1 MYNATL
7 AVIVHAVSASTNDTA
22 FVIRG
27 TNCTLPCANCL
38 RKSATTQGTP
48 FGCGSFIAEIGAAF
62 TAPIFFFKKETKIV
76 LRHRKIVNYFHLEA
90 KVVSRG
96 AGRSVIAAAAY
107 ASCSR
112 LYNDYDGLTHD
123 YTRKHGCLYSEVFL
137 PQYAPE
143 EWKDRQLLW
152 EAVESVE
159 KTKDS
164 RLARELVVAL
174 PSELSLDDWKSM
186 LKRFVREQG
195 IDLGMC
201 ADVNIHD
208 PYPPGHNPHS
218 HILFTMRPLD
228 EHGKWQ
234 TKTQKEYLCKRGGEE
249 RGFTA
254 DEFKTA
260 KTQGWEK
267 QYMYQFGEKRQYLT
281 PSEAE
286 KIEGCIRTSKTP
298 KSTRYGRQN
307 PLTALWN
314 SEEQIFAWR
323 KSWEMIVN
331 EEQERHG
338 IADRVDCRSHAAR
351 GLTEQPTVHEGY
363 HARKLESMGI
373 VSDRCELNRQ
383 IRADNKLLRELK
395 KQVQKLMKAVKENI
409 PALASALETLRDNM
423 IFLQYQLIVNTSQQE
438 AVTSQKNL
446 LADILAE
453 YKNVKA
459 EFKAKTAEKKELIAE
474 QKNCGI
480 HFIRASKLGEQIAA
494 LTEDIEE
501 LKFQKAGLLSQ
512 LNCQDNGIAAR
523 KQNLKKMENALE
535 TLEQQRAALSEQ
547 KEADKTEFLEIRDG
561 IAPENMDAVMQE
573 REKLRPD
580 GRVGLVRKLY
590 EKYKN
595 KYSSATFD
603 EANRQI
609 DAELK
614 EQPIQKKKRSISEQL
629 KMPKQETPQPKKQK
643 KKEYER

>member
-1 MYNATL
+1 M
-7 AVIVHAVSASTNDTA
+7 
-22 FVIRG
+22 
-27 TNCTLPCANCL
+27 
-38 RKSATTQGTP
+38 
-48 FGCGSFIAEIGAAF
+48 
-62 TAPIFFFKKETKIV
+62 
-76 LRHRKIVNYFHLEA
+76 NYFHLEA

-112 LYNDYDGLTHD
+112 LYNDYDGLIHD

-159 KTKDS
+159 KTKGS

-186 LKRFVREQG
+186 LERFVREQG

-234 TKTQKEYLCKRGGEE
+234 AKTQKEYLCKRGEEE

-254 DEFKTA
+254 DEIKIA
-260 KTQGWEK
+260 KTEGWEK
-267 QYMYQFGEKRQYLT
+267 QYLYQFGEKKEYLP

-286 KIEGCIRTSKTP
+286 KTKGCIRTSKTP

-307 PLTALWN
+307 PVAELWN
-314 SEEQIFAWR
+314 SEEQLFAWR

-338 IADRVDCRSHAAR
+338 ITDRVDCRSHAAR

-373 VSDRCELNRQ
+373 VSERCELNRQ

-409 PALASALETLRDNM
+409 PAIASALETLRDHM
-423 IFLQYQLIVNTSQQE
+423 VLVQYQLIVNTSQQE
-438 AVTSQKNL
+438 AVVFQKNL

-453 YKNVKA
+453 YKNVKS
-459 EFKAKTAEKKELIAE
+459 EIKVKTAKKKELIAE

-480 HFIRASKLGEQIAA
+480 HFIRASKLGEQIAT

-501 LKFQKAGLLSQ
+501 LKFQKAQLLSR
-512 LNCQDNGIAAR
+512 LNCQDNGVAS
-523 KQNLKKMENALE
+523 QDKKVKDMNTFLE
-535 TLEQQRAALSEQ
+535 KLEQQHSTLSAQ
-547 KEADKTEFLEIRDG
+547 KEKDKAQFLEIRDS
-561 IAPENMDAVMQE
+561 IAPENHDALMTE
-573 REKLRPD
+573 REAIRPD
-580 GRVGLVRKLY
+580 GKIGLVQKLY
-590 EKYKN
+590 AVYREKYR
-595 KYSSATFD
+595 SETFD
-603 EANRQI
+603 EVNRQVN
-609 DAELK
+609 AELQ
-614 EQPIQKKKRSISEQL
+614 EEPMIKKKRSISDQL
-629 KMPKQETPQPKKQK
+629 KTPKQETQHPKKQK

>member
-1 MYNATL
+1 
-7 AVIVHAVSASTNDTA
+7 
-22 FVIRG
+22 
-27 TNCTLPCANCL
+27 
-38 RKSATTQGTP
+38 
-48 FGCGSFIAEIGAAF
+48 
-62 TAPIFFFKKETKIV
+62 
-76 LRHRKIVNYFHLEA
+76 VNYFHLEA

-174 PSELSLDDWKSM
+174 PSELSLDDWKGM
-186 LKRFVREQG
+186 LERFVCEQG

-228 EHGKWQ
+228 EHGRWQ
-234 TKTQKEYLCKRGGEE
+234 AKTQKEYLCKRGGEE

-267 QYMYQFGEKRQYLT
+267 QYMYQFGEKKEYLP

-307 PLTALWN
+307 PLTELWN

-323 KSWEMIVN
+323 KSWEMIIN

-338 IADRVDCRSHAAR
+338 ITDRVDCRSHAAR

-409 PALASALETLRDNM
+409 PAIASALETLRDHM
-423 IFLQYQLIVNTSQQE
+423 VFLQYQLIVNTSQQE

-453 YKNVKA
+453 YKNANA
-459 EFKAKTAEKKELIAE
+459 EIKAKTAEKKELIAE

-480 HFIRASKLGEQIAA
+480 HFIRASKLGEKIST

-512 LNCQDNGIAAR
+512 LNCQDNGIAVR
-523 KQNLKKMENALE
+523 KQNLKKMETILE
-535 TLEQQRAALSEQ
+535 TLEQQHAVLSEQ
-547 KEADKTEFLEIRDG
+547 KEADKAQFLEMKVAM
-561 IAPENMDAVMQE
+561 APENQTAVMQE
-573 REKLRPD
+573 REKLRPEC
-580 GRVGLVRKLY
+580 RTGLIRKLY
-590 EKYKN
+590 EKYMN
-595 KYSSATFD
+595 KYSSDTFD

-609 DAELK
+609 DTELK
-614 EQPIQKKKRSISEQL
+614 EQPIQKKKRSINEQL
-629 KMPKQETPQPKKQK
+629 KIPEQIVPQPKKQK

>member
-1 MYNATL
+1 
-7 AVIVHAVSASTNDTA
+7 
-22 FVIRG
+22 
-27 TNCTLPCANCL
+27 
-38 RKSATTQGTP
+38 
-48 FGCGSFIAEIGAAF
+48 
-62 TAPIFFFKKETKIV
+62 
-76 LRHRKIVNYFHLEA
+76 VNYFHLEA

-96 AGRSVIAAAAY
+96 AGRSAIAAAAY

-174 PSELSLDDWKSM
+174 PSELSLDDWKGM
-186 LKRFVREQG
+186 LERFVREQG

-228 EHGKWQ
+228 ENGKWQ
-234 TKTQKEYLCKRGGEE
+234 AKTQKEYLCKRGGEE

-267 QYMYQFGEKRQYLT
+267 QYMYQFEERKEYLT

-286 KIEGCIRTSKTP
+286 KIEGCIRISKTP

-307 PLTALWN
+307 PLTELWN

-323 KSWEMIVN
+323 KSWEIIVN

-338 IADRVDCRSHAAR
+338 ITDRVDCRSHAAR

-373 VSDRCELNRQ
+373 VSERCELNRQ

-409 PALASALETLRDNM
+409 PAIASALEALRDHM
-423 IFLQYQLIVNTSQQE
+423 VLVQYQLIVNTSQQE
-438 AVTSQKNL
+438 AVAFQKKL

-453 YKNVKA
+453 YKNVKS
-459 EFKAKTAEKKELIAE
+459 EIKAKTAEKKELIAE

-480 HFIRASKLGEQIAA
+480 HFIRASKLGEQIAT

-501 LKFQKAGLLSQ
+501 LKFQKAQLLTR
-512 LNCQDNGIAAR
+512 LNCQDNGVAAK
-523 KQNLKKMENALE
+523 KQTLKDMDKALDNLVQQH
-535 TLEQQRAALSEQ
+535 TLLSEQ
-547 KEADKTEFLEIRDG
+547 KETDKAEFLEIRDD
-561 IAPENMDAVMQE
+561 ITPENKDAVMQE
-573 REKLRPD
+573 REAIRPQ
-580 GRVGLVRKLY
+580 GRVGLVRRLY
-590 EKYKN
+590 EKYRD
-595 KYSSATFD
+595 KYSSDTFD
-603 EANRQI
+603 EANRQV

-614 EQPIQKKKRSISEQL
+614 EHPIQKKKRSISEQL
-629 KMPKQETPQPKKQK
+629 KTPKQEASQPKKQK

>member
-1 MYNATL
+1 M
-7 AVIVHAVSASTNDTA
+7 
-22 FVIRG
+22 
-27 TNCTLPCANCL
+27 
-38 RKSATTQGTP
+38 
-48 FGCGSFIAEIGAAF
+48 
-62 TAPIFFFKKETKIV
+62 
-76 LRHRKIVNYFHLEA
+76 NYFHLEA

-96 AGRSVIAAAAY
+96 AGRSMIAAAAY

-174 PSELSLDDWKSM
+174 PSELSLEDWKSM
-186 LKRFVREQG
+186 LERFIREQG
-195 IDLGMC
+195 VDLGMC

-234 TKTQKEYLCKRGGEE
+234 AKTQKEYLCKRGNEE

-267 QYMYQFGEKRQYLT
+267 QYMYQFGEKKEYLT

-307 PLTALWN
+307 PLTELWN
-314 SEEQIFAWR
+314 SEEQIFTWR
-323 KSWEMIVN
+323 KSWEMIIN

-338 IADRVDCRSHAAR
+338 ISDRVDCRSHAAR

-383 IRADNKLLRELK
+383 IRADNKLLRELN

-409 PALASALETLRDNM
+409 PALASALETLRDHM
-423 IFLQYQLIVNTSQQE
+423 VFLQYQLIVNTSQQE
-438 AVTSQKNL
+438 AVTSQKK
-446 LADILAE
+446 ILSGILEE
-453 YKNVKA
+453 YKEVKA
-459 EFKAKTAEKKELIAE
+459 EIKAKTAEKKELLAE
-474 QKNCGI
+474 QKKCGI
-480 HFIRASKLGEQIAA
+480 HFIRASKLGERIAT

-501 LKFQKAGLLSQ
+501 LKFQKAGLLSR
-512 LNCQDNGIAAR
+512 LNCQDNGIASR
-523 KQNLKKMENALE
+523 KQNLKNLETVIEKME
-535 TLEQQRAALSEQ
+535 QQHIALSEQ
-547 KEADKTEFLEIRDG
+547 KEKDKAQFLEIRDG
-561 IAPENMDAVMQE
+561 IPTENKESVMQE
-573 REKLRPD
+573 REMLRSD
-580 GRVGLVRKLY
+580 GRVGLVRKLH
-590 EKYKN
+590 EKYRD
-595 KYSSATFD
+595 KYSSDTFD
-603 EANRQI
+603 EANQHV
-609 DAELK
+609 DAELQ
-614 EQPIQKKKRSISEQL
+614 EQPIQKEKRSISEQL
-629 KMPKQETPQPKKQK
+629 KIPKQEVPQPKKQR
-643 KKEYER
+643 KKENER

>member
-1 MYNATL
+1 M
-7 AVIVHAVSASTNDTA
+7 
-22 FVIRG
+22 
-27 TNCTLPCANCL
+27 
-38 RKSATTQGTP
+38 
-48 FGCGSFIAEIGAAF
+48 
-62 TAPIFFFKKETKIV
+62 
-76 LRHRKIVNYFHLEA
+76 NYFHLEA

-123 YTRKHGCLYSEVFL
+123 FTRKQGCLYSEVFL

-143 EWKDRQLLW
+143 EWKDRQVLW

-174 PSELSLDDWKSM
+174 PSELSLDDWKGM
-186 LKRFVREQG
+186 LERFIREQG
-195 IDLGMC
+195 TELGMC

-218 HILFTMRPLD
+218 HILFTVRPLD

-234 TKTQKEYLCKRGGEE
+234 AKTQKEYLCKRGEEE

-254 DEFKTA
+254 DEFKVV

-267 QYMYQFGEKRQYLT
+267 QYMYQFGEKKEYLT

-286 KIEGCIRTSKTP
+286 KIEVCVRTSKTP

-307 PLTALWN
+307 PVAELWN
-314 SEEQIFAWR
+314 SEEQLFAWR
-323 KSWEMIVN
+323 KSWEMIIN

-373 VSDRCELNRQ
+373 VSDRYELNRQ

-409 PALASALETLRDNM
+409 PALASALETLRDHM
-423 IFLQYQLIVNTSQQE
+423 VFLQYQLIVNTSQQE
-438 AVTSQKNL
+438 VVSFQKNL
-446 LADILAE
+446 LADMLTE

-459 EFKAKTAEKKELIAE
+459 EIKAKTAEKKELIAE

-480 HFIRASKLGEQIAA
+480 HFIRASKLGEQIAK

-501 LKFQKAGLLSQ
+501 LKFQKAQLLSR
-512 LNCQDNGIAAR
+512 LNCQDNGIAS
-523 KQNLKKMENALE
+523 KDKNVKEMDTFLGK
-535 TLEQQRAALSEQ
+535 LEQQHSTLSAQ
-547 KEADKTEFLEIRDG
+547 KEKDKAQFLEIRNS
-561 IAPENMDAVMQE
+561 IVPENHDALMTE
-573 REKLRPD
+573 REAIRSD
-580 GRVGLVRKLY
+580 GKIGLVQKLY
-590 EKYKN
+590 AVYKEKYR
-595 KYSSATFD
+595 SETFD
-603 EANRQI
+603 EANRQV
-609 DAELK
+609 DAELQ
-614 EQPIQKKKRSISEQL
+614 EEPMIKKKRSISEQL
-629 KMPKQETPQPKKQK
+629 RTPKLETQQPKKQK

>member
-1 MYNATL
+1 M
-7 AVIVHAVSASTNDTA
+7 
-22 FVIRG
+22 
-27 TNCTLPCANCL
+27 
-38 RKSATTQGTP
+38 
-48 FGCGSFIAEIGAAF
+48 
-62 TAPIFFFKKETKIV
+62 
-76 LRHRKIVNYFHLEA
+76 NYFHLEA

-123 YTRKHGCLYSEVFL
+123 YTRKQGCLYSEVFL

-143 EWKDRQLLW
+143 EWKDRQVLW

-174 PSELSLDDWKSM
+174 PSELSLDDWKNM
-186 LKRFVREQG
+186 LERFVREQG
-195 IDLGMC
+195 VDLGMC

-218 HILFTMRPLD
+218 HILFTVRPLD

-234 TKTQKEYLCKRGGEE
+234 AKTQKEYLCKRGKEE

-254 DEFKTA
+254 DEFKIA

-267 QYMYQFGEKRQYLT
+267 QYMYQFGEKKEYLT

-307 PLTALWN
+307 PVTEIWN
-314 SEEQIFAWR
+314 SEEQLFAWR
-323 KSWEMIVN
+323 KSWEIIIN
-331 EEQERHG
+331 EEQDRHG

-363 HARKLESMGI
+363 HARKLESMGA

-383 IRADNKLLRELK
+383 IRTDNKLLRELK
-395 KQVQKLMKAVKENI
+395 KQVQKLVKAVKKSI
-409 PALASALETLRDNM
+409 PSIAAALESLRDHM
-423 IFLQYQLIVNTSQQE
+423 VLLQYQLIVNASQQD
-438 AVTSQKNL
+438 ALVFQKSILTSVLK
-446 LADILAE
+446 E
-453 YKNVKA
+453 YQEVKDGI
-459 EFKAKTAEKKELIAE
+459 KAKTVERKALFTE

-501 LKFQKAGLLSQ
+501 LKFRKAQLLSR
-512 LNCQDNGIAAR
+512 LNCQDNGIAS
-523 KQNLKKMENALE
+523 QDKKVKEMDTFLGK
-535 TLEQQRAALSEQ
+535 LEQQHITLSEQ
-547 KEADKTEFLEIRDG
+547 KEADKAQFLEIRDG
-561 IAPENMDAVMQE
+561 ITPESKDAVMAE
-573 REKLRPD
+573 REAIRPN
-580 GRVGLVRKLY
+580 GKVGLVQKLY
-590 EKYKN
+590 AVYKDKYR
-595 KYSSATFD
+595 SEIFD

-609 DAELK
+609 DIELQEK
-614 EQPIQKKKRSISEQL
+614 PVLKKKRSLSEQL
-629 KMPKQETPQPKKQK
+629 KVPHQDIQRSKKQK

>member
-1 MYNATL
+1 M
-7 AVIVHAVSASTNDTA
+7 
-22 FVIRG
+22 
-27 TNCTLPCANCL
+27 
-38 RKSATTQGTP
+38 
-48 FGCGSFIAEIGAAF
+48 
-62 TAPIFFFKKETKIV
+62 
-76 LRHRKIVNYFHLEA
+76 NYFHLEA

-123 YTRKHGCLYSEVFL
+123 YTRKHGCLYREVFL

-152 EAVESVE
+152 EAVETVE

-174 PSELSLDDWKSM
+174 PSELSLDDWKGM
-186 LKRFVREQG
+186 LERFVREQG

-234 TKTQKEYLCKRGGEE
+234 AKTQKEYLCKRCGEE

-260 KTQGWEK
+260 KSQGWEK
-267 QYMYQFGEKRQYLT
+267 QYMYQFGKKKEYLT

-307 PLTALWN
+307 PLTELWN

-323 KSWEMIVN
+323 KSWEMIIN

-383 IRADNKLLRELK
+383 IKADNKLLRELK

-409 PALASALETLRDNM
+409 PAIASALESLRDHM
-423 IFLQYQLIVNTSQQE
+423 VLIQYQLIVNTFQQE
-438 AVTSQKNL
+438 AVTFQKNL

-459 EFKAKTAEKKELIAE
+459 EIKAKTAEKKELIAE

-480 HFIRASKLGEQIAA
+480 HFIRASKLGEQIAT

-501 LKFQKAGLLSQ
+501 LKFQKAQLLAR
-512 LNCQDNGIAAR
+512 LNCQDNGVAAK
-523 KQNLKKMENALE
+523 KQ
-535 TLEQQRAALSEQ
+535 T
-547 KEADKTEFLEIRDG
+547 
-561 IAPENMDAVMQE
+561 
-573 REKLRPD
+573 
-580 GRVGLVRKLY
+580 
-590 EKYKN
+590 
-595 KYSSATFD
+595 
-603 EANRQI
+603 
-609 DAELK
+609 LK
-614 EQPIQKKKRSISEQL
+614 ELDTALDNLVQ
-629 KMPKQETPQPKKQK
+629 
-643 KKEYER
+643 

>member
-1 MYNATL
+1 
-7 AVIVHAVSASTNDTA
+7 
-22 FVIRG
+22 
-27 TNCTLPCANCL
+27 
-38 RKSATTQGTP
+38 
-48 FGCGSFIAEIGAAF
+48 
-62 TAPIFFFKKETKIV
+62 
-76 LRHRKIVNYFHLEA
+76 
-90 KVVSRG
+90 
-96 AGRSVIAAAAY
+96 
-107 ASCSR
+107 
-112 LYNDYDGLTHD
+112 
-123 YTRKHGCLYSEVFL
+123 LYSEVFL

-174 PSELSLDDWKSM
+174 PSELSLDDWKGM
-186 LKRFVREQG
+186 LERFVREQG

-234 TKTQKEYLCKRGGEE
+234 AKTQKEYLCKRCGEE

-260 KTQGWEK
+260 KSQGWEK
-267 QYMYQFGEKRQYLT
+267 QYMYQFGKKKEYLT

-307 PLTALWN
+307 PLTELWN

-323 KSWEMIVN
+323 KSWEMIIN

-383 IRADNKLLRELK
+383 IKADNKLLRELK

-409 PALASALETLRDNM
+409 PAIASALESLRDHM
-423 IFLQYQLIVNTSQQE
+423 VLIQYQLIVNTFQQE
-438 AVTSQKNL
+438 AVTFQKNL

-459 EFKAKTAEKKELIAE
+459 EIKAKTAEKKELIAE

-480 HFIRASKLGEQIAA
+480 HFIRASKLGEQIAT

-501 LKFQKAGLLSQ
+501 LKFQKAQLLAR
-512 LNCQDNGIAAR
+512 LNCQDNGVAAK
-523 KQNLKKMENALE
+523 KQTLKELDTALDNLV
-535 TLEQQRAALSEQ
+535 QQHTILSGQ
-547 KEADKTEFLEIRDG
+547 KEADKAEFLEIRDG
-561 IAPENMDAVMQE
+561 ISSENKEAVMQE
-573 REKLRPD
+573 REAIRPE
-580 GRVGLVRKLY
+580 GRVGLVRTLY
-590 EKYKN
+590 EKYRD
-595 KYSSATFD
+595 KYSSDTFD
-603 EANRQI
+603 EANRQV

-614 EQPIQKKKRSISEQL
+614 EHPIQKKKRSISEQL
-629 KMPKQETPQPKKQK
+629 KTPKQEASQPKKQK

>member
-1 MYNATL
+1 M
-7 AVIVHAVSASTNDTA
+7 
-22 FVIRG
+22 
-27 TNCTLPCANCL
+27 
-38 RKSATTQGTP
+38 
-48 FGCGSFIAEIGAAF
+48 
-62 TAPIFFFKKETKIV
+62 
-76 LRHRKIVNYFHLEA
+76 NYFHLEA

-174 PSELSLDDWKSM
+174 PSELSLDDWKNM
-186 LKRFVREQG
+186 LERFVSEQG
-195 IDLGMC
+195 IDIGMC
-201 ADVNIHD
+201 ADVNIYD

-234 TKTQKEYLCKRGGEE
+234 AKTQKEYLCKRGCEE
-249 RGFTA
+249 REFTA

-267 QYMYQFGEKRQYLT
+267 QYLYQFGEEKEYLT

-298 KSTRYGRQN
+298 KSTRFGRQN
-307 PLTALWN
+307 PLTELWN

-323 KSWEMIVN
+323 KSWGMIIN

-383 IRADNKLLRELK
+383 IRADNKLLCELK

-409 PALASALETLRDNM
+409 PAIASALETLRDHM
-423 IFLQYQLIVNTSQQE
+423 VLIQYQLLVNTSQQE
-438 AVTSQKNL
+438 AVTFQKNL

-453 YKNVKA
+453 YKNVKS
-459 EFKAKTAEKKELIAE
+459 EIKAKTAEKKELIAE

-480 HFIRASKLGEQIAA
+480 HFIRASKLGEQIAT

-501 LKFQKAGLLSQ
+501 LKFQKAQLLSR
-512 LNCQDNGIAAR
+512 LNCQDNGVVS
-523 KQNLKKMENALE
+523 QDKKVKEMNTFLE
-535 TLEQQRAALSEQ
+535 KLEQQHITIYAQ
-547 KEADKTEFLEIRDG
+547 KEKDKAQFLEIRDS
-561 IAPENMDAVMQE
+561 IAPENHAALMAE
-573 REKLRPD
+573 REAIRPD
-580 GRVGLVRKLY
+580 GKIGLVQKLY
-590 EKYKN
+590 AVYKEKYR
-595 KYSSATFD
+595 SETFD
-603 EANRQI
+603 EANRQV
-609 DAELK
+609 DAELQ
-614 EQPIQKKKRSISEQL
+614 EEPMIKKKRSISEQL
-629 KMPKQETPQPKKQK
+629 KTPKLETQQPKKQK

>member
-1 MYNATL
+1 M
-7 AVIVHAVSASTNDTA
+7 
-22 FVIRG
+22 
-27 TNCTLPCANCL
+27 
-38 RKSATTQGTP
+38 
-48 FGCGSFIAEIGAAF
+48 
-62 TAPIFFFKKETKIV
+62 
-76 LRHRKIVNYFHLEA
+76 NYFHLEA

-152 EAVESVE
+152 EAVETVE

-174 PSELSLDDWKSM
+174 PSELSLDDWKGM
-186 LKRFVREQG
+186 LERFVREQG

-208 PYPPGHNPHS
+208 PYPPGYNPHS

-228 EHGKWQ
+228 ENGKWQ
-234 TKTQKEYLCKRGGEE
+234 AKTQKEYLCKRGGEE

-267 QYMYQFGEKRQYLT
+267 QYMYQFGEKKEYLT

-286 KIEGCIRTSKTP
+286 KIERCIRTSKTP

-307 PLTALWN
+307 PLTERWN

-323 KSWEMIVN
+323 KSWEIIIN

-338 IADRVDCRSHAAR
+338 ITDRVDCRSHAAR

-409 PALASALETLRDNM
+409 PAIASALETLRDHM
-423 IFLQYQLIVNTSQQE
+423 VLVQYQLIVNTSQRE
-438 AVTSQKNL
+438 AVTFQKNL

-453 YKNVKA
+453 YKNVKS
-459 EFKAKTAEKKELIAE
+459 EIKAKTAKKKELIAE

-480 HFIRASKLGEQIAA
+480 HFIRASKLGEQIAT

-501 LKFQKAGLLSQ
+501 LKFQKAQLLTR
-512 LNCQDNGIAAR
+512 LNCQDNGVAAK
-523 KQNLKKMENALE
+523 KQTLKDMDKALDNLVQQH
-535 TLEQQRAALSEQ
+535 TLLSEQ
-547 KEADKTEFLEIRDG
+547 KETDKAEFLEIRDD
-561 IAPENMDAVMQE
+561 ITPENKDAVMQE
-573 REKLRPD
+573 REAIRPQ
-580 GRVGLVRKLY
+580 GRVGLVRRLY
-590 EKYKN
+590 EKYRD
-595 KYSSATFD
+595 KYSSDTFD
-603 EANRQI
+603 EANRQV

-614 EQPIQKKKRSISEQL
+614 EHPIQKKKRSISEQL
-629 KMPKQETPQPKKQK
+629 KTPKQEASQPKKQK

>member
-1 MYNATL
+1 M
-7 AVIVHAVSASTNDTA
+7 
-22 FVIRG
+22 
-27 TNCTLPCANCL
+27 
-38 RKSATTQGTP
+38 
-48 FGCGSFIAEIGAAF
+48 
-62 TAPIFFFKKETKIV
+62 
-76 LRHRKIVNYFHLEA
+76 NYFHLEA

-174 PSELSLDDWKSM
+174 PSELSLDDWKGM
-186 LKRFVREQG
+186 LERFVREQG

-208 PYPPGHNPHS
+208 PYPLGHNPHS

-228 EHGKWQ
+228 ENGKWQ
-234 TKTQKEYLCKRGGEE
+234 AKTQKEYLCKRGGEE

-267 QYMYQFGEKRQYLT
+267 QYLYQFGEKKEYLT

-307 PLTALWN
+307 PLTELWN

-323 KSWEMIVN
+323 KSWEMIIN

-363 HARKLESMGI
+363 HARKLKSMGI

-383 IRADNKLLRELK
+383 IKADNKLLREMK

-409 PALASALETLRDNM
+409 PAIASVLETLRDHM
-423 IFLQYQLIVNTSQQE
+423 VLLQYQLIVNASQQE
-438 AVTSQKNL
+438 AVTFQKNL

-459 EFKAKTAEKKELIAE
+459 KIKAKTAEKKELIAE

-480 HFIRASKLGEQIAA
+480 HFIRASKLGEQIAT

-501 LKFQKAGLLSQ
+501 LKFQKAQLLAR
-512 LNCQDNGIAAR
+512 LNCQDNGVAAK
-523 KQNLKKMENALE
+523 KQTLKDMDKALD
-535 TLEQQRAALSEQ
+535 TLVQQHTILSGH
-547 KEADKTEFLEIRDG
+547 KEADKTKFLEIRDG
-561 IAPENMDAVMQE
+561 VAPESKEAVMQE
-573 REKLRPD
+573 RENIRPD
-580 GRVGLVRKLY
+580 GRVGLIRRLH
-590 EKYKN
+590 EKYRD
-595 KYSSATFD
+595 KYSSDTFD

-629 KMPKQETPQPKKQK
+629 KAPKQETLQPKKQK

>member
-1 MYNATL
+1 M
-7 AVIVHAVSASTNDTA
+7 
-22 FVIRG
+22 
-27 TNCTLPCANCL
+27 
-38 RKSATTQGTP
+38 
-48 FGCGSFIAEIGAAF
+48 
-62 TAPIFFFKKETKIV
+62 
-76 LRHRKIVNYFHLEA
+76 NYLHLEA

-480 HFIRASKLGEQIAA
+480 HFIRVSKLGEQIAA

>member
-1 MYNATL
+1 M
-7 AVIVHAVSASTNDTA
+7 
-22 FVIRG
+22 
-27 TNCTLPCANCL
+27 
-38 RKSATTQGTP
+38 
-48 FGCGSFIAEIGAAF
+48 
-62 TAPIFFFKKETKIV
+62 
-76 LRHRKIVNYFHLEA
+76 NYFHLEA

-96 AGRSVIAAAAY
+96 AGRSAIAAAAY

-123 YTRKHGCLYSEVFL
+123 YTRKHGCLYSAVFL

-174 PSELSLDDWKSM
+174 PSELSLDVWKGM
-186 LKRFVREQG
+186 LERFVREQG

-228 EHGKWQ
+228 ENGKWQ
-234 TKTQKEYLCKRGGEE
+234 AKTQKEYLCKRGGEE

-254 DEFKTA
+254 NEFKTA

-267 QYMYQFGEKRQYLT
+267 QYMYQFGEKKEYLT

-307 PLTALWN
+307 PLTELWN

-323 KSWEMIVN
+323 KSWEIIIN

-395 KQVQKLMKAVKENI
+395 KQVQKLMKAVKENV
-409 PALASALETLRDNM
+409 PAIASALETLRDHM
-423 IFLQYQLIVNTSQQE
+423 VLIQYQLIVNTSQQE
-438 AVTSQKNL
+438 AVAFQKKL

-453 YKNVKA
+453 YKNVKS
-459 EFKAKTAEKKELIAE
+459 EIKAKTAEKKELIAE

-480 HFIRASKLGEQIAA
+480 HFIRASKLGEQIAT

-501 LKFQKAGLLSQ
+501 LKFQKAQLLTR
-512 LNCQDNGIAAR
+512 LNCQDNGVAAK
-523 KQNLKKMENALE
+523 KQTLKDMDKALDNLVQQH
-535 TLEQQRAALSEQ
+535 TLLSEQ
-547 KEADKTEFLEIRDG
+547 KETDKAEFLEIRDD
-561 IAPENMDAVMQE
+561 ITPENKDAVMQE
-573 REKLRPD
+573 REAIRPQ
-580 GRVGLVRKLY
+580 GRVGLVRRLY
-590 EKYKN
+590 EKYRD
-595 KYSSATFD
+595 KYSSDTFD
-603 EANRQI
+603 EANRQV

-614 EQPIQKKKRSISEQL
+614 EHPIQKKKRSISEQL
-629 KMPKQETPQPKKQK
+629 KTPKQEASQPKKQK

>member
-1 MYNATL
+1 M
-7 AVIVHAVSASTNDTA
+7 
-22 FVIRG
+22 
-27 TNCTLPCANCL
+27 
-38 RKSATTQGTP
+38 
-48 FGCGSFIAEIGAAF
+48 
-62 TAPIFFFKKETKIV
+62 
-76 LRHRKIVNYFHLEA
+76 NYFHLEA

-96 AGRSVIAAAAY
+96 AGRSAIAAAAY

-174 PSELSLDDWKSM
+174 PSELSLDDWKGM
-186 LKRFVREQG
+186 LERFVREQG

-228 EHGKWQ
+228 ENGKWQ
-234 TKTQKEYLCKRGGEE
+234 AKTQKEYLCKRGGEE

-267 QYMYQFGEKRQYLT
+267 QYMYQFEERKEYLT

-286 KIEGCIRTSKTP
+286 KIEGCIRISKTP

-307 PLTALWN
+307 PLTELWN

-323 KSWEMIVN
+323 KSWEIIVN

-338 IADRVDCRSHAAR
+338 ITDRVDCRSHAAR

-373 VSDRCELNRQ
+373 VSERCELNRQ

-409 PALASALETLRDNM
+409 PAIASALEALRDHM
-423 IFLQYQLIVNTSQQE
+423 VLVQYQLIVNTSQQE
-438 AVTSQKNL
+438 AVAFQKKL

-453 YKNVKA
+453 YKNVKS
-459 EFKAKTAEKKELIAE
+459 EIKAKTAEKKELIAE

-480 HFIRASKLGEQIAA
+480 HFIRASKLGEQIAT

-501 LKFQKAGLLSQ
+501 LKFQKAQLLTR
-512 LNCQDNGIAAR
+512 LNCQDNGVAAK
-523 KQNLKKMENALE
+523 KQTLKDMDKALDNLVQQH
-535 TLEQQRAALSEQ
+535 TLLSEQ
-547 KEADKTEFLEIRDG
+547 KETDKAEFLEIRDD
-561 IAPENMDAVMQE
+561 ITPENKDAVMQE
-573 REKLRPD
+573 REAIRPQ
-580 GRVGLVRKLY
+580 GRVGLVRRLY
-590 EKYKN
+590 EKYRD
-595 KYSSATFD
+595 KYSSDTFD
-603 EANRQI
+603 EANRQV

-614 EQPIQKKKRSISEQL
+614 EHPIQKKKRSISEQL
-629 KMPKQETPQPKKQK
+629 KTPKQEASQPKKQK

>member
-1 MYNATL
+1 M
-7 AVIVHAVSASTNDTA
+7 
-22 FVIRG
+22 
-27 TNCTLPCANCL
+27 
-38 RKSATTQGTP
+38 
-48 FGCGSFIAEIGAAF
+48 
-62 TAPIFFFKKETKIV
+62 
-76 LRHRKIVNYFHLEA
+76 NYFHLEA

-152 EAVESVE
+152 EAVETVE

-174 PSELSLDDWKSM
+174 PSELSLDDWKGM
-186 LKRFVREQG
+186 LERFVREQG

-208 PYPPGHNPHS
+208 PYPPGYNPHS

-228 EHGKWQ
+228 ENGKWQ
-234 TKTQKEYLCKRGGEE
+234 AKTQKEYLCKRGGEE

-267 QYMYQFGEKRQYLT
+267 QYMYQFGEKKEYLT

-286 KIEGCIRTSKTP
+286 KIERCIRTSKTP

-307 PLTALWN
+307 PLTERWN

-323 KSWEMIVN
+323 KSWEIIIN

-338 IADRVDCRSHAAR
+338 ITDRVDCRSHAAR

-395 KQVQKLMKAVKENI
+395 KQVQKLMKVVKENI
-409 PALASALETLRDNM
+409 PAIASALETLRDHM
-423 IFLQYQLIVNTSQQE
+423 VLIQYQLIVNTSQQE
-438 AVTSQKNL
+438 AVTFQKNL

-453 YKNVKA
+453 YKNVKS
-459 EFKAKTAEKKELIAE
+459 EIKAKTAKKKELIAE

-480 HFIRASKLGEQIAA
+480 HFIRASKLGEQIAT

-501 LKFQKAGLLSQ
+501 LKFQKAQLLTR
-512 LNCQDNGIAAR
+512 LNCQDNGVAAK
-523 KQNLKKMENALE
+523 KQTLKDMDKALDNLVQQH
-535 TLEQQRAALSEQ
+535 TLLSEQ
-547 KEADKTEFLEIRDG
+547 KETDKAEFLEIRDD
-561 IAPENMDAVMQE
+561 ITPENKDAVMQE
-573 REKLRPD
+573 REAIRPQ
-580 GRVGLVRKLY
+580 GRVGLVRRLY
-590 EKYKN
+590 EKYRD
-595 KYSSATFD
+595 KYSSDTFD
-603 EANRQI
+603 EANRQV

-614 EQPIQKKKRSISEQL
+614 EHPIQKKKRSISEQL
-629 KMPKQETPQPKKQK
+629 KTPKQEASQPKKQK

>member
-1 MYNATL
+1 M
-7 AVIVHAVSASTNDTA
+7 
-22 FVIRG
+22 
-27 TNCTLPCANCL
+27 
-38 RKSATTQGTP
+38 
-48 FGCGSFIAEIGAAF
+48 
-62 TAPIFFFKKETKIV
+62 
-76 LRHRKIVNYFHLEA
+76 NYFHLEA

-174 PSELSLDDWKSM
+174 PSELSLDDWKGM
-186 LKRFVREQG
+186 LERFVREQG

-234 TKTQKEYLCKRGGEE
+234 AKTQKEYLCKRGCEE
-249 RGFTA
+249 REFTA

-267 QYMYQFGEKRQYLT
+267 QYMYQFGEEKEYLT

-307 PLTALWN
+307 PLTELWN
-314 SEEQIFAWR
+314 SEERIFAWR

-409 PALASALETLRDNM
+409 PSIASALETLRDHM
-423 IFLQYQLIVNTSQQE
+423 VLIQYQLIVNASQQE
-438 AVTSQKNL
+438 AVTFQKKL

-459 EFKAKTAEKKELIAE
+459 EIKAKTTEKKELIAE

-480 HFIRASKLGEQIAA
+480 HFIRASKLGEQIAT

-501 LKFQKAGLLSQ
+501 LKFQKAQLLSR
-512 LNCQDNGIAAR
+512 LNCQDNGVASQDQ
-523 KQNLKKMENALE
+523 KVKEMNTFLE
-535 TLEQQRAALSEQ
+535 KLEQHHSTLSAQ
-547 KEADKTEFLEIRDG
+547 KEKDKAQFLEIRNS
-561 IAPENMDAVMQE
+561 IVPENHDALMTE
-573 REKLRPD
+573 REAIRSD
-580 GRVGLVRKLY
+580 GKIGLVQKLY
-590 EKYKN
+590 AVYKEKYR
-595 KYSSATFD
+595 SETFD
-603 EANRQI
+603 EANRQV
-609 DAELK
+609 DAELQ
-614 EQPIQKKKRSISEQL
+614 EEPMIKKKRSISEQL
-629 KMPKQETPQPKKQK
+629 RTPKHETQQPKKQK

>member
-1 MYNATL
+1 M
-7 AVIVHAVSASTNDTA
+7 
-22 FVIRG
+22 
-27 TNCTLPCANCL
+27 
-38 RKSATTQGTP
+38 
-48 FGCGSFIAEIGAAF
+48 
-62 TAPIFFFKKETKIV
+62 
-76 LRHRKIVNYFHLEA
+76 NYFHLEA

-96 AGRSVIAAAAY
+96 AGRSAIAAAAY

-174 PSELSLDDWKSM
+174 PSELSLDDWKGM
-186 LKRFVREQG
+186 LERFVREQG

-228 EHGKWQ
+228 ENGKWQ
-234 TKTQKEYLCKRGGEE
+234 AKAQKEYLCKRGGEE

-267 QYMYQFGEKRQYLT
+267 QYMYQFEEKKEYLT

-286 KIEGCIRTSKTP
+286 KIEGCIRISKTP

-307 PLTALWN
+307 PLTELWN

-323 KSWEMIVN
+323 KSWEIIVN

-338 IADRVDCRSHAAR
+338 ITDRVDCRSHAAR

-373 VSDRCELNRQ
+373 VSERCELNRQ

-409 PALASALETLRDNM
+409 PAIASALETLRDHM
-423 IFLQYQLIVNTSQQE
+423 VLVQYQLIVNTSQQE
-438 AVTSQKNL
+438 AVAFQKKL

-453 YKNVKA
+453 YKNVKS
-459 EFKAKTAEKKELIAE
+459 EIKAKTAEKKELIAE

-480 HFIRASKLGEQIAA
+480 HFIRASKLGEQIAT

-501 LKFQKAGLLSQ
+501 LKFQKAQLLTR
-512 LNCQDNGIAAR
+512 LNCQDNGVAAK
-523 KQNLKKMENALE
+523 KQTLKDMDKALDNLVQQH
-535 TLEQQRAALSEQ
+535 TLLSEQ
-547 KEADKTEFLEIRDG
+547 KETDKAEFLEIRDD
-561 IAPENMDAVMQE
+561 ITPENKDAVMQE
-573 REKLRPD
+573 REAIRPQ
-580 GRVGLVRKLY
+580 GRVGLVRRLY
-590 EKYKN
+590 EKYRD
-595 KYSSATFD
+595 KYSSDTFD
-603 EANRQI
+603 EANRQV

-614 EQPIQKKKRSISEQL
+614 EHPIQKKKRSISEQL
-629 KMPKQETPQPKKQK
+629 KTPKQEASQPKKQK

>member
-1 MYNATL
+1 M
-7 AVIVHAVSASTNDTA
+7 
-22 FVIRG
+22 
-27 TNCTLPCANCL
+27 
-38 RKSATTQGTP
+38 
-48 FGCGSFIAEIGAAF
+48 
-62 TAPIFFFKKETKIV
+62 
-76 LRHRKIVNYFHLEA
+76 NYFHLEA

-123 YTRKHGCLYSEVFL
+123 YTRKQGCLYSEVFL
-137 PQYAPE
+137 PQYAPA

-164 RLARELVVAL
+164 RLAREFVVAL
-174 PSELSLDDWKSM
+174 PSELSLDDWKNM
-186 LKRFVREQG
+186 LERFVHEQG

-234 TKTQKEYLCKRGGEE
+234 AKTQKEYLCKRGSEE

-254 DEFKTA
+254 DEFKVS

-267 QYMYQFGEKRQYLT
+267 QYMYQFGEKKEYLT

-307 PLTALWN
+307 PLTERWN

-323 KSWEMIVN
+323 KSWETIIN
-331 EEQERHG
+331 EEQARHG

-351 GLTEQPTVHEGY
+351 GLSEQPTVHEGY

-373 VSDRCELNRQ
+373 VSGRCELNRQ
-383 IRADNKLLRELK
+383 IKADNKLLRELK

-409 PALASALETLRDNM
+409 PAIASALETLRDHM
-423 IFLQYQLIVNTSQQE
+423 VLIQYQLIMNISQQE
-438 AVTSQKNL
+438 AVVFQKNL

-453 YKNVKA
+453 YKNVKS
-459 EFKAKTAEKKELIAE
+459 EIKAKTAEKKELIAE

-480 HFIRASKLGEQIAA
+480 HFIRAGKLGEQIAT

-501 LKFQKAGLLSQ
+501 LKFRKAQLLAR
-512 LNCQDNGIAAR
+512 LNCQDNGVAAK
-523 KQNLKKMENALE
+523 KQALKDMDT
-535 TLEQQRAALSEQ
+535 TLDTLVQQHTLLSGQ
-547 KEADKTEFLEIRDG
+547 KEANKAEFLEIRDG
-561 IAPENMDAVMQE
+561 IAPENKGAVMQK
-573 REKLRPD
+573 REALRPE
-580 GRVGLVRKLY
+580 GMVGMIRKLY
-590 EKYKN
+590 EKYRD
-595 KYSSATFD
+595 KYSSDTFD

-614 EQPIQKKKRSISEQL
+614 EQPIHKKKRSINEQL
-629 KMPKQETPQPKKQK
+629 KTPEQVVPQSKKQN

>member
-1 MYNATL
+1 M
-7 AVIVHAVSASTNDTA
+7 
-22 FVIRG
+22 
-27 TNCTLPCANCL
+27 
-38 RKSATTQGTP
+38 
-48 FGCGSFIAEIGAAF
+48 
-62 TAPIFFFKKETKIV
+62 
-76 LRHRKIVNYFHLEA
+76 NYFHLEA

-123 YTRKHGCLYSEVFL
+123 FTRKHGCLYSEVFL

-143 EWKDRQLLW
+143 EWKDRQVLW

-186 LKRFVREQG
+186 LERFIREQG

-234 TKTQKEYLCKRGGEE
+234 AKTQKEYLCKRGDEE

-254 DEFKTA
+254 DEFKIA
-260 KTQGWEK
+260 QTQGWEK
-267 QYMYQFGEKRQYLT
+267 QYMYQFGEKKEYLT
-281 PSEAE
+281 QSEAE

-307 PLTALWN
+307 PLTELWN

-323 KSWEMIVN
+323 KSWEMIIN

-409 PALASALETLRDNM
+409 PAIASALETLRDHM
-423 IFLQYQLIVNTSQQE
+423 VLIQYQLIVNTSQQE
-438 AVTSQKNL
+438 AVTFQKKL

-453 YKNVKA
+453 YKNVKS
-459 EFKAKTAEKKELIAE
+459 EIKAKIAEKKELIAE

-501 LKFQKAGLLSQ
+501 LKFQKVQILAQ
-512 LNCQDNGIAAR
+512 LNCLDAGVAYQD
-523 KQNLKKMENALE
+523 KKVKEMSAFLE
-535 TLEQQRAALSEQ
+535 KLEQQHSTLSAQ
-547 KEADKTEFLEIRDG
+547 KEKDKAQFLEIRDAV
-561 IAPENMDAVMQE
+561 APENHVVLMAE
-573 REKLRPD
+573 REAIRPD
-580 GRVGLVRKLY
+580 SKIRLVQKLY
-590 EKYKN
+590 AVYKEKYR
-595 KYSSATFD
+595 SETFD
-603 EANRQI
+603 EANRKI
-609 DAELK
+609 DAELQ
-614 EQPIQKKKRSISEQL
+614 EEPMIKKKRSISEVL
-629 KMPKQETPQPKKQK
+629 KAPRQETAQPKKQK